1 MVPLHLKTAPS
12 LVYVLCDRRATDSS
26 QVMGKGS
33 VALVDVNGAE
43 QQKRFKRTAVL
54 QEVYMGQ
61 WEVSNEAVNI
71 AMTELRNQVSR
82 ARGCPGGWQHGC
94 AHRRGPHGRVH
105 CEDGL

>member
-1 MVPLHLKTAPS
+1 
-12 LVYVLCDRRATDSS
+12 
-26 QVMGKGS
+26 MGKGS

-71 AMTELRNQVSR
+71 AMTELRNQVRR
-82 ARGCPGGWQHGC
+82 AAGAARLRASP
-94 AHRRGPHGRVH
+94 GRVH
-105 CEDGL
+105 CGDGSDLTLSSSPSRTHRPSPLLDPRAGRRRLE

>member
-1 MVPLHLKTAPS
+1 
-12 LVYVLCDRRATDSS
+12 
-26 QVMGKGS
+26 MGKGS

-71 AMTELRNQVSR
+71 AMTELRNQVRR
-82 ARGCPGGWQHGC
+82 ARGCSGSSTAARIAGACALRGWSDLTLSSSPPRT
-94 AHRRGPHGRVH
+94 HRLAIVGPSGRTTQARVTS
-105 CEDGL
+105 